1 MCRMALKRR
10 KPSRAISAP
19 STACNS
25 HSIHASFRVHSGN
38 VPSVQKMT
46 LGAIGARTDCRG
58 RGGLGQREMA
68 MTGRPDHDLGLSARE
83 VEVKHTWQLV
93 EQHGLGW
100 AYDGELPPPE
110 AFQTHNRPG
119 HLRILGPYP
128 SRVVAETLLRRI
140 RAALPLR

>member
-1 MCRMALKRR
+1 
-10 KPSRAISAP
+10 
-19 STACNS
+19 
-25 HSIHASFRVHSGN
+25 
-38 VPSVQKMT
+38 
-46 LGAIGARTDCRG
+46 
-58 RGGLGQREMA
+58 MA

-140 RAALPLR
+140 RAALPLRWRGMSRARLRELIVLVVARREKREMEAATRPEKEGRFIASLTAGRTTPSARQAR